1 MKTAVEWL
9 INELQKAGYIDE
21 KERIMLEVIKIAK
34 EMEKQQML
42 RFYHEGSFAQMRYF
56 DGKGYVKAEQY
67 YNETFKSE

>member
-9 INELQKAGYIDE
+9 QDTWLNYPDLCSYD
-21 KERIMLEVIKIAK
+21 KIQEWFEQAK
-34 EMEKQQML
+34 EMEKKQML

-67 YNETFKSE
+67 YNETFKSK